1 MMKKSKKKIIKYPFV
16 FLSTAMS
23 LDGKLSNYK
32 KEQIA
37 ISTDDDKEMM
47 YEHRIISDAVMVG
60 GNTLIQDDPKLLVKT
75 KERQRRRMKL
85 GKTPEPIKVGI
96 VSNADKLKLNGDF
109 LGRGDTLKI
118 IFTTTQTSKK
128 KIEQLKKKAQVYILG
143 KKIVNLKKAMS
154 VLYDLDIR
162 KLMVEGGGT
171 LIYSLLKEGLVDEIN
186 LKIGNLI
193 IGGRNSVTFV
203 EGEGFNKLNVQKVKI
218 LKLIKKLNCLIL
230 RAKIIK

>member
-1 MMKKSKKKIIKYPFV
+1 MEKNKKKIMKRPFV

-37 ISTDDDKEMM
+37 ISTDGDKEMM

-75 KERQRRRMKL
+75 KERQGRRMRL
-85 GKTPEPIKVGI
+85 GKAPEPIKVGI
-96 VSNADKLKLNGDF
+96 VSNADKLKPNGDF
-109 LGRGDTLKI
+109 LGTGDTLKV

-128 KIEQLKKKAQVYILG
+128 KIEQLKKKAQVYVLG

-154 VLYDLDIR
+154 VLYDLGIR

-193 IGGRNSVTFV
+193 IGGQNSVTFV
-203 EGEGFNKLNVQKVKI
+203 EGKGFDKLNVQKIKI
-218 LKLIKKLNCLIL
+218 LELTKKPNCLIL